1 MDYYKVLEIPN
12 TASEA
17 EIKKAYRKLAVKW
30 HPVKNYLIL
39 GQKPR

>member
-17 EIKKAYRKLAVKW
+17 DIKKAYRKLAVKW
-30 HPVKNYLIL
+30 HPVYHYITL
-39 GQKPR
+39 G